1 MALLTG
7 REIPRK
13 SSLSKLCP
21 WLDDQGVLRCGGR
34 LQFAEYLPY
43 DVRFPIILPRGQW
56 VTRLVVKHYHAL
68 ANHSAG
74 TNFVLSQ
81 ISGRFWIVAAYEEIR
96 ACESECSE
104 FQKCRNKPATPI
116 MGPLSQVS
124 QVRRRSTFSAFDQ
137 TAVNWAS
144 TAKEVVVCF

>member
-1 MALLTG
+1 MA
-7 REIPRK
+7 
-13 SSLSKLCP
+13 
-21 WLDDQGVLRCGGR
+21 
-34 LQFAEYLPY
+34 
-43 DVRFPIILPRGQW
+43 RGQW
-56 VTRLVVKHYHAL
+56 VTRLVVQHHYEL
-68 ANHSAG
+68 SNHSAG

-124 QVRRRSTFSAFDQ
+124 QVRRRFTFRAFDQ